1 MVMNSYV
8 VSGPG
13 VQLSAV
19 FRVPCTAGGANFD
32 VSSHLMAWAQAEK
45 VNAQFLSPVL
55 LGIGSAVQ
63 ARLAGQRR
71 GSATCSPL
79 PPVGSLSS
87 PGSRLGLRWHL
98 PEVRAVPSAGS
109 SGVCPW
115 SRASVSSPEKW
126 DTTFAWQ

>member
-19 FRVPCTAGGANFD
+19 FRVPCTAGGASFD

-55 LGIGSAVQ
+55 LGTGSAVQ

-71 GSATCSPL
+71 GSATCSPRSRKL
-79 PPVGSLSS
+79 ELSREQTWPPTALTGSESCAISGEFGSL
-87 PGSRLGLRWHL
+87 PM
-98 PEVRAVPSAGS
+98 E
-109 SGVCPW
+109 
-115 SRASVSSPEKW
+115 
-126 DTTFAWQ
+126 